1 MPGIAALWPA
11 EPVSV
16 SLNPI
21 GNGTNATVISKMAKL
36 KRTGASRFF
45 AITCQGA
52 ALCANRPL

>member
-21 GNGTNATVISKMAKL
+21 GNGTNAMVISKMAKM
-36 KRTGASRFF
+36 
-45 AITCQGA
+45 
-52 ALCANRPL
+52 